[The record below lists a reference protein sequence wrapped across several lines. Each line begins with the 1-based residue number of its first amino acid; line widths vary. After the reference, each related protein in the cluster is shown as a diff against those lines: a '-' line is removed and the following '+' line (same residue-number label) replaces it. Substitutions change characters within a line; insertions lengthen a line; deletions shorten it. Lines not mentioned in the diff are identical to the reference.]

1 MQLRLLQITVP
12 HGVNWD
18 ISGLVSVNDVV
29 ASWYDDSPHG
39 HLVLHLI
46 VPADQTEPIMEQIEK
61 RYGSNPDFRGIVI
74 PIEGVWPR
82 IQTGAPASVSAF
94 EPKRSLLGQRVS
106 REELYADAIESSDI
120 TPGFLLLVALSSVV
134 AAVGLTRDNIAVI
147 IGAMVIAPLLGPN
160 ISLAVGTT
168 FGDLRLVGKAL
179 RTALVGIILAT
190 VVSAFIGITTTVN
203 PDVTAIAERTE
214 VGFADITIALAAGC
228 AGSLAFTSGL
238 SRAVIGVMVAVALL
252 PPLAT
257 FGLLLGSGYGS
268 LAFNALLLTA
278 TNIICI
284 NLAGVVTFLL
294 RGVRPTH
301 WREAKKAKRAIWVA
315 SISWITLLIVLV
327 IILSSR

>member
-1 MQLRLLQITVP
+1 MPLRLLQITLP
-12 HGVNWD
+12 HGVKWD
-18 ISGLVSVNDVV
+18 ISGLISIDDVV

-39 HLVLHLI
+39 HLVLQLV
-46 VPADQTEPIMEQIEK
+46 VPAEQTESIMEQIEK
-61 RYGSNPDFRGIVI
+61 RYGSNPDFRGIII

-82 IQTGAPASVSAF
+82 INSDSPPPVSTVN
-94 EPKRSLLGQRVS
+94 PKRSLLGQRVS
-106 REELYADAIESSDI
+106 REELYANAVDSSDV
-120 TPGFLLLVALSSVV
+120 TPVFLLLVSLSAVV

-168 FGDLRLVGKAL
+168 FGDLRLIGKSL
-179 RTALVGIILAT
+179 RTSLVGIILAAI
-190 VVSAFIGITTTVN
+190 VSALIGMLMTVD
-203 PDVTAIAERTE
+203 PEVRAIAERTE

-238 SRAVIGVMVAVALL
+238 PRAVIGVMVAVALL

-257 FGLLLGSGYGS
+257 FGLLLGASQGS
-268 LAFNALLLTA
+268 LAANALLLTA

-294 RGVRPTH
+294 QGVRPTG
-301 WREAKKAKRAIWVA
+301 WRDAERAKRAIWIA
-315 SISWITLLIVLV
+315 SISWVILLTILI
-327 IILSSR
+327 IILLSR